1 METHLSGEL
10 CRHPAGPVAAPL
22 HAERTSPAINAAARR
37 RVEGAGS
44 GTVLRVYTD
53 WLLLR
58 RCALELL
65 GALRGARC
73 SAATTSFDRRI
84 VLRFECT
91 GGPRRLAIACFDPT
105 PSVAFVPELPLE
117 EGPGFGRAL
126 RDRLVGARVLEISS
140 RRNDRVLRLRMGT
153 RSRFGVAR
161 FHDLILELIP
171 RFGNALLLGE
181 DGRIVSALQNFDAAA
196 NARRTVLEGD
206 PYEAPPL
213 DERLRTPRTL
223 VRAYGPDAERIVEE
237 IESSI
242 ERLADLYVYRSSE
255 GRLLQAHLVP
265 LPIVDAIESREPSVL
280 ALFAEM
286 QGIAGDRGAAPS
298 AAARREQLVARIGK
312 RLAAD
317 ERDAAQIRERI
328 AEIGERD
335 ALRSAGEAVY
345 AGLHQRPPEERRA
358 LKEEALRIFERY
370 RSLGERA
377 ERLEPALARLEERI
391 EGARSLQW
399 EASRVEPDLL
409 AEVSRA
415 FESAFEANRH
425 RVTARK
431 IKARKSTP
439 PREVNVRPGVRILI
453 GRSPEQN
460 ADLTFRIARPE
471 DRWFHAKGIPGAHVI
486 LQCDHEIAEDD
497 AALGLAADCA
507 ALFSKGSASAKVD
520 VEVTKRK
527 HVRKQRGGAPGLV
540 YYTNARALIGVPE
553 RARAALVTREG
564 ALRTPSS

>member
-1 METHLSGEL
+1 MTRQSRDCAKASTSGGNASPGAPLQRIWYARSLRIEKKTTMRRGGLFRRKSISPAAPGHSFIACVPSIFPAPGASTTLSRIRLASSEGAPRKGIWLARSRSPGCLVETQLSGEL

-237 IESSI
+237 IE
-242 ERLADLYVYRSSE
+242 
-255 GRLLQAHLVP
+255 
-265 LPIVDAIESREPSVL
+265 
-280 ALFAEM
+280 
-286 QGIAGDRGAAPS
+286 
-298 AAARREQLVARIGK
+298 
-312 RLAAD
+312 
-317 ERDAAQIRERI
+317 
-328 AEIGERD
+328 
-335 ALRSAGEAVY
+335 
-345 AGLHQRPPEERRA
+345 
-358 LKEEALRIFERY
+358 
-370 RSLGERA
+370 
-377 ERLEPALARLEERI
+377 
-391 EGARSLQW
+391 
-399 EASRVEPDLL
+399 
-409 AEVSRA
+409 
-415 FESAFEANRH
+415 
-425 RVTARK
+425 
-431 IKARKSTP
+431 
-439 PREVNVRPGVRILI
+439 
-453 GRSPEQN
+453 
-460 ADLTFRIARPE
+460 
-471 DRWFHAKGIPGAHVI
+471 
-486 LQCDHEIAEDD
+486 
-497 AALGLAADCA
+497 
-507 ALFSKGSASAKVD
+507 
-520 VEVTKRK
+520 
-527 HVRKQRGGAPGLV
+527 
-540 YYTNARALIGVPE
+540 
-553 RARAALVTREG
+553 
-564 ALRTPSS
+564 